1 MSQSPHHRQV
11 TVYLQAMRRPQPCGS
26 EALRT
31 GGQDH
36 GGLHTA
42 DGACLPSDVAAIL
55 TFCFHFHQLF
65 LTFLVPSKKWIY
77 TISLQE
83 VHLHSTVLRATMTF
97 FFPLSAHVFLEYY
110 RKFPPGI
117 HFSLQVL
124 NDLLISLLKHH
135 LLKEVFEVVKLS
147 IMAKMLVSELRHT
160 SNTLLVSSLWVSS

>member
-1 MSQSPHHRQV
+1 MSQSHHHRQV
-11 TVYLQAMRRPQPCGS
+11 TMYLQAMRKPQPWGS

-36 GGLHTA
+36 SGLHTA
-42 DGACLPSDVAAIL
+42 DLACLPSDVAAIL
-55 TFCFHFHQLF
+55 TFFFHFHQLF
-65 LTFLVPSKKWIY
+65 LTFLVPSKEWIY

-83 VHLHSTVLRATMTF
+83 VHLHSAVLRATMTF
-97 FFPLSAHVFLEYY
+97 FSSLSAHVFLEYY

-124 NDLLISLLKHH
+124 NDLLISLLEHH

-147 IMAKMLVSELRHT
+147 IMAKMLVSDLRHT
-160 SNTLLVSSLWVSS
+160 SNTLFVSSLWVSS

>member
-42 DGACLPSDVAAIL
+42 DGACLPSDIAAIL

-83 VHLHSTVLRATMTF
+83 VHLHSTVLRATMTV
-97 FFPLSAHVFLEYY
+97 FFPAFSARISGVLQEV
-110 RKFPPGI
+110 PPRDP
-117 HFSLQVL
+117 LQFTSAEWPSDFFAQASPTERGL
-124 NDLLISLLKHH
+124 WGSEAEHH
-135 LLKEVFEVVKLS
+135 G
-147 IMAKMLVSELRHT
+147 
-160 SNTLLVSSLWVSS
+160 